1 MLTALPKRNLM
12 AIPTAFGS
20 PSKWDAGRTSRLR
33 TRSDE
38 EFLAVAV

>member
-1 MLTALPKRNLM
+1 MECGANVPSEIENPNTES
-12 AIPTAFGS
+12 GS
-20 PSKWDAGRTSRLR
+20 LLR